1 MALCLFGCVRDR
13 YPAVYLKKAGLFYW
27 TRDAWFCM
35 SVSQTQNLVKF
46 PACSWTGQWSRK
58 PWGSSTR
65 YKLQLWVD
73 DCVLEAPEQDLT
85 SLGASRHIKTACE
98 WRQASCGWDCEPL
111 ESGSWDAG
119 PILRCSCHVLFATTS
134 VSLTAP
140 YFENS
145 KRLLNTGPYWPH
157 CFGIFG
163 VIYDICDLCLSRKSW
178 SRSVRRSTGLPA
190 LLILCP
196 LCALV
201 GAGTASNLG
210 LLGFANVAKGGMAEP
225 GEWSMMNSRIVIY
238 DLWSSMPRLFHHQ
251 SCPSTLRRYSK
262 ADFLNLS
269 GSWITY
275 LYPIFV
281 WYTVVVTQVGCKV
294 DIASPQVRIWLNYV
308 EAGAKASQVVR
319 PWHMSAVSPATT
331 HIQHLF
337 LRPLFSEPSGL
348 LWSDVT
354 NGFGPLAKDSLVD
367 CVIYNLFHGLLPEE
381 SLQVSKAVG
390 FCFFCFPFQWPRQDH
405 DGAARKLCIA
415 FQPAWQSHEGAPSHR
430 YISFNRCKELCQ
442 IEHQQVSPCV
452 SPCVLIC
459 FDARNPGVCS
469 AKLFGGTDLWS
480 QQPFLG

>member
-85 SLGASRHIKTACE
+85 SLGASKHIKTACE

-163 VIYDICDLCLSRKSW
+163 VICDICDLC
-178 SRSVRRSTGLPA
+178 
-190 LLILCP
+190 
-196 LCALV
+196 
-201 GAGTASNLG
+201 
-210 LLGFANVAKGGMAEP
+210 
-225 GEWSMMNSRIVIY
+225 
-238 DLWSSMPRLFHHQ
+238 
-251 SCPSTLRRYSK
+251 
-262 ADFLNLS
+262 FL
-269 GSWITY
+269 
-275 LYPIFV
+275 
-281 WYTVVVTQVGCKV
+281 
-294 DIASPQVRIWLNYV
+294 
-308 EAGAKASQVVR
+308 
-319 PWHMSAVSPATT
+319 
-331 HIQHLF
+331 
-337 LRPLFSEPSGL
+337 
-348 LWSDVT
+348 
-354 NGFGPLAKDSLVD
+354 
-367 CVIYNLFHGLLPEE
+367 
-381 SLQVSKAVG
+381 
-390 FCFFCFPFQWPRQDH
+390 
-405 DGAARKLCIA
+405 
-415 FQPAWQSHEGAPSHR
+415 
-430 YISFNRCKELCQ
+430 
-442 IEHQQVSPCV
+442 
-452 SPCVLIC
+452 
-459 FDARNPGVCS
+459 RNPGAVQ
-469 AKLFGGTDLWS
+469 FGGRPDCPPCWS
-480 QQPFLG
+480 FVHFAPWWKLAQPVTSGCWALRTWLKVAWQNLVKDPWWIRA